1 MAEPAGF
8 AGRTALITGA
18 ASGIGAAVA
27 RWLDSRGIGEL
38 VLIDLDEAG
47 LAALELG
54 CQQRRFAGDVAEPAL
69 WERIETEVPRLDHA
83 LINAGVANGMPLTE
97 TSFEEWRRILSINL
111 DGAFLSLRTTLR
123 IMQRST
129 GASGRRS
136 VVVTASAVAL
146 KPVPN
151 TAAYGTSKAAVA
163 HLARV
168 AAAEHLADGIRV
180 NAVAPGRVD
189 TPIWTKTDRFQ
200 AAAAKLDS
208 REAALKAAGNATG
221 VELTFASAELLAG
234 QIGFLLSDEAEN
246 ITGTVLSSD
255 GGYTL

>member
-1 MAEPAGF
+1 MSF

-27 RWLDSRGIGEL
+27 QWLDAQGIGEL
-38 VLIDLDEAG
+38 VLVDIDEAG
-47 LAALELG
+47 MAALELD
-54 CQQRRFAGDVAEPAL
+54 CQQRHFAGDVADPAL
-69 WERIETEVPRLDHA
+69 WERIEAEVPRLDHA
-83 LINAGVANGMPLTE
+83 LINAGVANGVPIIG

-111 DGAFLSLRTTLR
+111 DGAFLSLRTALR
-123 IMQRST
+123 IMKRS
-129 GASGRRS
+129 GGRS

-146 KPVPN
+146 KPVPG

-163 HLARV
+163 HLARI

-189 TPIWTKTDRFQ
+189 TPIWTKTDRFK
-200 AAAAKLDS
+200 AAAAKLGS
-208 REAALKAAGNATG
+208 REAALEAAGNATG
-221 VELTFASAELLAG
+221 VEASFASADLLAR

>member
-1 MAEPAGF
+1 MSF

-27 RWLDSRGIGEL
+27 RWLDGQGIAEL
-38 VLIDLDEAG
+38 VLVDIDEAG
-47 LAALELG
+47 LAMLDLA
-54 CQQRRFAGDVAEPAL
+54 CQQRRFAGDVADPAL
-69 WERIETEVPRLDHA
+69 WERIEAQVPRLDHA

-97 TSFEEWRRILSINL
+97 TGFEEWRRILSINL
-111 DGAFLSLRTTLR
+111 DGAFLSLRAALR
-123 IMQRST
+123 IMQRS
-129 GASGRRS
+129 GGKS

-146 KPVPN
+146 KPVPG

-168 AAAEHLADGIRV
+168 AAAEHLRDGIRV

-189 TPIWTKTDRFQ
+189 TPIWTKTDRFKEE
-200 AAAAKLDS
+200 AERLGS
-208 REAALKAAGNATG
+208 REAALEAAGNATG
-221 VELTFASAELLAG
+221 VEAGFTSAEVMAG
-234 QIGFLLSDEAEN
+234 QIGWLLSDAAEN
-246 ITGTVLSSD
+246 ITGTVLASD